1 MSLKEKQ
8 TPSRLWVLTLSASPS
23 RSALSADA
31 WRQTGPPEL
40 PGNKHHLKRTKRY
53 SAALGGGK

>member
-8 TPSRLWVLTLSASPS
+8 TPSRLWVLTSSASPPS
-23 RSALSADA
+23 SALSADA
-31 WRQTGPPEL
+31 WRQRGRRSYLEINTTF
-40 PGNKHHLKRTKRY
+40 KRTECY